1 MNKEEIK
8 TLIENYRE
16 LVVKDY
22 TQENI
27 SKEIIKDFREK
38 SKNFVK
44 NQNATTKVKYKNT
57 LADLFFNKTGVF
69 VNSLKLHDTKIKD
82 IKKMKEKPEDFRSLF
97 IELNQKLET
106 LETMQRND
114 SFELFNQ
121 DAAVTYYYIPKHLL
135 L

>member
-1 MNKEEIK
+1 
-8 TLIENYRE
+8 
-16 LVVKDY
+16 
-22 TQENI
+22 
-27 SKEIIKDFREK
+27 
-38 SKNFVK
+38 
-44 NQNATTKVKYKNT
+44 
-57 LADLFFNKTGVF
+57 VF